1 MPSLSDIFNPSF
13 FMCLG
18 ILVLLTALIVVYF
31 ESKMREQNH
40 KIASMLS
47 LVSSLAE
54 EQNNLRMET
63 YRMITS
69 GQNSS
74 ANSIPLNNVNNFNSS
89 HFINKNENDELINVS
104 DDDDDDEEDDD
115 SDNEDSDEEDED
127 SDSDDENDDSD
138 SDENEVIEISE
149 NDIKILKINIKND
162 DEEDNFNIH
171 QIDDLEELGENDDE
185 STSSEIDEN
194 ELDDSSS
201 SDEDLKEE
209 HIVSNNL
216 DNLEESKD
224 GDIVFEET
232 SKLDLNTID
241 FKQISIS
248 GLEKD
253 AIDAETMD
261 YKKFSLNKL
270 KSVVVEK
277 GLIKDS
283 SKLKKNELLNLLGVK

>member
-63 YRMITS
+63 YRMITT

-74 ANSIPLNNVNNFNSS
+74 SNSLPSNNVNNFSNN

-104 DDDDDDEEDDD
+104 DDDEEDED
-115 SDNEDSDEEDED
+115 SDNEESDSDEEDED

-138 SDENEVIEISE
+138 DENEVIEIGE

-171 QIDDLEELGENDDE
+171 QIDDLE
-185 STSSEIDEN
+185 
-194 ELDDSSS
+194 
-201 SDEDLKEE
+201 
-209 HIVSNNL
+209 
-216 DNLEESKD
+216 
-224 GDIVFEET
+224 
-232 SKLDLNTID
+232 
-241 FKQISIS
+241 
-248 GLEKD
+248 
-253 AIDAETMD
+253 
-261 YKKFSLNKL
+261 
-270 KSVVVEK
+270 
-277 GLIKDS
+277 
-283 SKLKKNELLNLLGVK
+283 

>member
-63 YRMITS
+63 YRMITT
-69 GQNSS
+69 GQNSLS
-74 ANSIPLNNVNNFNSS
+74 NSLPSNNVNNFSNS

-104 DDDDDDEEDDD
+104 DDDDDEYDDD
-115 SDNEDSDEEDED
+115 SENEDSDEEHED

-201 SDEDLKEE
+201 SEEDLKEE

-232 SKLDLNTID
+232 PKLDLNAID

-253 AIDAETMD
+253 AIDGETMD

>member
-63 YRMITS
+63 YRMITT

-74 ANSIPLNNVNNFNSS
+74 SNSLPSNNVNNFSNS
-89 HFINKNENDELINVS
+89 HFINKNENEELINVS
-104 DDDDDDEEDDD
+104 DDEEDEDYENED
-115 SDNEDSDEEDED
+115 SNSDNEDEDEE
-127 SDSDDENDDSD
+127 SDDDSD

-194 ELDDSSS
+194 EFDDSSS

-209 HIVSNNL
+209 HIISNNL

-224 GDIVFEET
+224 SDIVFEEKP
-232 SKLDLNTID
+232 KLDLNEID

-253 AIDAETMD
+253 VIDSETMD

>member
-127 SDSDDENDDSD
+127 SDSD
-138 SDENEVIEISE
+138 DENEVIEISE

>member
-63 YRMITS
+63 YRMITT

-74 ANSIPLNNVNNFNSS
+74 SNSLPSNNVNNFSNS

-104 DDDDDDEEDDD
+104 DDDDDEDDED
-115 SDNEDSDEEDED
+115 SDNEESDEEDED

-171 QIDDLEELGENDDE
+171 QIDDLEELGENDDD
-185 STSSEIDEN
+185 SSSSEIDEN
-194 ELDDSSS
+194 ELGDSSS

-209 HIVSNNL
+209 HIISNNL

-224 GDIVFEET
+224 SDIVFEET
-232 SKLDLNTID
+232 PKLDLNAID

-253 AIDAETMD
+253 SIDSETMD

>member
-63 YRMITS
+63 YRMITT

-74 ANSIPLNNVNNFNSS
+74 SNSLPSNNVNNFSNS
-89 HFINKNENDELINVS
+89 HFINKNENEELINVS
-104 DDDDDDEEDDD
+104 DDEEDEDYENED
-115 SDNEDSDEEDED
+115 SNSDNEDEDEESDEE
-127 SDSDDENDDSD
+127 SDDDSD

-194 ELDDSSS
+194 EFDDSSS

-209 HIVSNNL
+209 HIISNNL

-224 GDIVFEET
+224 SDIVFEEKP
-232 SKLDLNTID
+232 KLDLNEID

-253 AIDAETMD
+253 VIDSETMD